1 MSVQAR
7 PGGLFACGKRSL
19 DKDPRLH
26 YNADTKRTDVTEMT
40 LEEQRGCMETLQL
53 AGQLIVESGGEIF
66 RVEETIA
73 RMGTAF
79 GLQDVEAFA
88 VPSGMFISYRLSDG
102 NVETAVK
109 RLRSGNTDLGRVD
122 AVNGVSRRV
131 EAGELTR
138 QQAQTILEEIRD
150 AWPGLRFSAGI
161 FSAGLCAAGFSL
173 LFGGGWVE
181 FLSAGAVAALWQMCG
196 ALLSRTRMNG
206 TALAILGGLLS
217 ALLPMAAKLLI
228 PGLGAE
234 AVIAGALMPLLPGLT
249 MTNAVQDTVR
259 GDVMAGLSHGLQ
271 ALFTACAVAGGALLA
286 AALFR
291 TLTGG
296 GM

>member
-1 MSVQAR
+1 
-7 PGGLFACGKRSL
+7 
-19 DKDPRLH
+19 
-26 YNADTKRTDVTEMT
+26 MT

-53 AGQLIVESGGEIF
+53 AGQLIIESGGEIF

-73 RMGTAF
+73 RMGAAF
-79 GLQDVEAFA
+79 GLRDVEAFA

-109 RLRSGNTDLGRVD
+109 RLRSGNTDLSRVD

-131 EAGELTR
+131 EAGELSR
-138 QQAQTILEEIRD
+138 RQAQAVLEEIRD
-150 AWPGLRFSAGI
+150 AWPGLRFPVGVFA
-161 FSAGLCAAGFSL
+161 AGLCAAGFSL

-181 FLSAGAVAALWQMCG
+181 FLLAGAVAALWQMCNV
-196 ALLSRTRMNG
+196 LLSRTRING
-206 TALAILGGLLS
+206 TALTILGGMVA
-217 ALLPMAAKLLI
+217 ALLPAVARLLI
-228 PGLGAE
+228 PELSAE

-271 ALFTACAVAGGALLA
+271 ALFTACAAAGGALLA

-291 TLTGG
+291 ALTGG

>member
-1 MSVQAR
+1 MQ
-7 PGGLFACGKRSL
+7 KRSL
-19 DKDPRLH
+19 DKAAGLH
-26 YNADTKRTDVTEMT
+26 YNAVTNRTDVMRVT

-66 RVEETIA
+66 RVEETIT

-79 GLQDVEAFA
+79 GLQDVQAFA

-109 RLRSGNTDLGRVD
+109 RLRSGATDLNRVD

-131 EAGELTR
+131 EAGVLTR
-138 QQAQTILEEIRD
+138 AQAQTVLEEIRD
-150 AWPGLRFSAGI
+150 AWPGLRFPTGILAAGV
-161 FSAGLCAAGFSL
+161 CAAGFSL
-173 LFGGGWVE
+173 LFGGGWME
-181 FLSAGAVAALWQMCG
+181 FLLAGAVAALWQMFS
-196 ALLSRTRMNG
+196 ALLSDTRING
-206 TALAILGGLLS
+206 TALTILGGMVA
-217 ALLPMAAKLLI
+217 ALLPTTAQLLL
-228 PGLGAE
+228 PGLGVE

-271 ALFTACAVAGGALLA
+271 ALFTACAAAAGALLA

-291 TLTGG
+291 VLTGG
-296 GM
+296 GL

>member
-1 MSVQAR
+1 MRV
-7 PGGLFACGKRSL
+7 
-19 DKDPRLH
+19 
-26 YNADTKRTDVTEMT
+26 T

-66 RVEETIA
+66 RVEETIT

-79 GLQDVEAFA
+79 GLQDVQAFA

-109 RLRSGNTDLGRVD
+109 RLRSGSTDLSRVD

-131 EAGELTR
+131 EAGELTQR
-138 QQAQTILEEIRD
+138 QAQAVLEEIRG
-150 AWPGLRFSAGI
+150 AWPGLRFPTGI
-161 FSAGLCAAGFSL
+161 AAAGLCAAGFSL
-173 LFGGGWVE
+173 LFGGGWME
-181 FLSAGAVAALWQMCG
+181 FLIAGTVAALWQMWS
-196 ALLSRTRMNG
+196 ALLSGTRVNG
-206 TALAILGGLLS
+206 MVLTILGGMVS
-217 ALLPMAAKLLI
+217 ALLPTAVKFAL
-228 PGLGAE
+228 PALGTE

-271 ALFTACAVAGGALLA
+271 ALFTACAAAGGALLS

-291 TLTGG
+291 VLTGG
-296 GM
+296 GL